1 MKGKGDLMRIVRS
14 SVNGVFIIDPRGKEK
29 GRGTYVC
36 PDVNCVNRAMEPQR
50 INRAFKVV
58 QNSVDRI
65 SLETIDKLR
74 QNLLELIEVER
85 H

>member
-1 MKGKGDLMRIVRS
+1 MSGKDDLIRIVRS
-14 SVNGVFIIDPRGKEK
+14 SVNGAFIIDPRGKEK

-36 PDVNCVNRAMEPQR
+36 PDMDCVNRALEPQR

-65 SLETIDKLR
+65 DLETIDKLR
-74 QNLLELIEVER
+74 QDLLELIEVE
-85 H
+85 HH

>member
-1 MKGKGDLMRIVRS
+1 MRIVRS
-14 SVNGVFIIDPRGKEK
+14 SVNGAFIIDPRGKEK

-36 PDVNCVNRAMEPQR
+36 LDVDCVNKAMEPQR
-50 INRAFKVV
+50 ISRAFKAV

-65 SLETIDKLR
+65 GLETIDKLR
-74 QNLLELIEVER
+74 QDLLELIEVER